1 MSFFIYVCFYFYQN
15 KRRLIKINIKNFRMS
30 LYLKGNP
37 KILKLNI
44 SFIVDFLDKIG
55 NQRFNF

>member
-1 MSFFIYVCFYFYQN
+1 
-15 KRRLIKINIKNFRMS
+15 MS